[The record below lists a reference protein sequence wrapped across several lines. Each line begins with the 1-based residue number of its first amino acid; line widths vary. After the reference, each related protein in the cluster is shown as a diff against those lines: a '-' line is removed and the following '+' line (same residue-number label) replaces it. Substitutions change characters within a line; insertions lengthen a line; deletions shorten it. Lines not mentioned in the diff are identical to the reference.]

1 MSAKSESPHWTAT
14 TKLIAGFTLVA
25 VIAFALAKFQAYL
38 PPLIMTFLLVYLL
51 YPVAKF
57 FEGKLHLNWA
67 LAIAL
72 VYLILIALLVGLA
85 TISGVELVSQVQ
97 SLIRFIETSL
107 AQLPEFVR
115 DISESSIE
123 IGPLVFD
130 MSALD
135 LNSLS
140 RQLLDAAS
148 GLLSGSGNL
157 VGAVAGTALNS
168 LLWGLFILIASMF
181 ILLESR
187 GLPEGILRIN
197 AYDYTADLQ
206 RAKMELANI
215 WNSFF
220 RGQLT
225 IIAAAIV
232 VYSILLNILGVRFAF
247 GLAFLIGAARFF
259 PYVGPGIGWIT
270 LVLVTFFQVN
280 KPFGMADLPYVA
292 LVFALAF
299 AVDVCFDYFIYPRV
313 MGNALKVHPA
323 GVLFS
328 AIIGFNLL
336 GILGVV
342 LAAPMLATLQLMGRY
357 VVRKLFDVD
366 PWEGLDEQ
374 KSTAPSFRQQL
385 AALWAKALQIRQ
397 KIERKIGK

>member
-1 MSAKSESPHWTAT
+1 MSTEPQSPRWTPT

-25 VIAFALAKFQAYL
+25 VIAFALAKFQAFL

-51 YPVAKF
+51 YPAAKF
-57 FEGKLHLNWA
+57 FEGKLRISWG
-67 LAIAL
+67 LAIAIIYL
-72 VYLILIALLVGLA
+72 VLIAIIIGLA
-85 TISGVELVSQVQ
+85 TISGFELVSQVQ
-97 SLIRFIETSL
+97 SLIKFIETSL
-107 AQLPEFVR
+107 MELPEFMR
-115 DISESSIE
+115 DISDRTIE
-123 IGPLVFD
+123 IGPLVFE

-148 GLLSGSGNL
+148 ALLSGSGNL
-157 VGAVAGTALNS
+157 VGTVAGTALSS
-168 LLWGLFILIASMF
+168 LLWGLFVLIASMF
-181 ILLESR
+181 ILLESK

-197 AYDYTADLQ
+197 AYDYTADMQ

-225 IIAAAIV
+225 VIGAAIV
-232 VYSILLNILGVRFAF
+232 AYAILLNILGVRFAF
-247 GLAFLIGAARFF
+247 GLALLIGAARFF
-259 PYVGPGIGWIT
+259 PYIGPGIGWIT

-292 LVFALAF
+292 LVFGLAF

-328 AIIGFNLL
+328 AIIGYNLL

-342 LAAPMLATLQLMGRY
+342 LAAPMLATLQLIGRY

-374 KSTAPSFRQQL
+374 KATAPTLREQL
-385 AALWAKALQIRQ
+385 ATLWSKALQIRQ
-397 KIERKIGK
+397 KIKQKIGK